1 MRANHLTRMVRFCT
15 VVLLISAVLAAC
27 AGSPQPGPPG
37 SGPPVGEA
45 TSSSGTG
52 ARGYPQPPGSEPPGA
67 DHARRTGGRRP
78 AGGGWRVGARPLP
91 LRPDGF
97 GKVLPT
103 PAALRDRR
111 LPTLDRLPPPPG
123 GRFRSSIR
131 PVSPA
136 VRARMG
142 TTWKPG
148 CPVGLADLRYV
159 TVSFRGFDGRAHTGE
174 LVVHRRVAAG
184 VVSVFARLYRARF
197 PIEEMRLV
205 TGADLD
211 GPAHRRRQQH
221 RRLRLPRRPQADP
234 LVGPCLRPG
243 HRRRPVPEPLP
254 ARRPGPARAGQRLP
268 GPWRP
273 PPGDD
278 PPRRRRHHR
287 LRRHRLDL
295 GRHLAHT
302 QGPDA
307 LFRDRRLAAAR
318 WLGRTRGRRP
328 GPSGRRRPG
337 WWRR

>member
-1 MRANHLTRMVRFCT
+1 MRADHLTRMVRFCT

-52 ARGYPQPPGSEPPGA
+52 ARGNPQPPGSEPPGA
-67 DHARRTGGRRP
+67 TEPPGGPTTRPPDGGPATTGP
-78 AGGGWRVGARPLP
+78 AGGWRVGARPLP

-148 CPVGLADLRYV
+148 CPVGLADLRDV

-205 TGADLD
+205 TGADLTARPTGD
-211 GPAHRRRQQH
+211 GNNTAAFVCRAARKQTRWSAHAYGLAIDVDPFQNPYRRGD
-221 RRLRLPRRPQADP
+221 LVLPELASAYLDRGD
-234 LVGPCLRPG
+234 
-243 HRRRPVPEPLP
+243 
-254 ARRPGPARAGQRLP
+254 RRPGMIH
-268 GPWRP
+268 
-273 PPGDD
+273 PGDVVTTAFAAIGWTWGGTWRT
-278 PPRRRRHHR
+278 PK
-287 LRRHRLDL
+287 DL
-295 GRHLAHT
+295 MHFSATG
-302 QGPDA
+302 G
-307 LFRDRRLAAAR
+307 
-318 WLGRTRGRRP
+318 
-328 GPSGRRRPG
+328 
-337 WWRR
+337 

>member
-1 MRANHLTRMVRFCT
+1 VRANHLTRVPRFCT

-52 ARGYPQPPGSEPPGA
+52 ARGNPQPPGSEPPGA
-67 DHARRTGGRRP
+67 TGPPGGTATPPDGGP
-78 AGGGWRVGARPLP
+78 ATTGPAGGWRVGVRPLP

-97 GKVLPT
+97 GEVLPT

-131 PVSPA
+131 PISPA

-159 TVSFRGFDGRAHTGE
+159 TVSFRGFDGKAHTGE

-205 TGADLD
+205 TGADLTARPTGD
-211 GPAHRRRQQH
+211 GNNTAAFVCRAARKQTRWSAHAYGLAIDVDPFQNPYRRGD
-221 RRLRLPRRPQADP
+221 LVLPELASAYLDRGD
-234 LVGPCLRPG
+234 
-243 HRRRPVPEPLP
+243 
-254 ARRPGPARAGQRLP
+254 RRPGMIH
-268 GPWRP
+268 
-273 PPGDD
+273 PGDVVTTAFAD
-278 PPRRRRHHR
+278 IGWTWGGTWRTPK
-287 LRRHRLDL
+287 DL
-295 GRHLAHT
+295 MHFSATG
-302 QGPDA
+302 G
-307 LFRDRRLAAAR
+307 
-318 WLGRTRGRRP
+318 
-328 GPSGRRRPG
+328 
-337 WWRR
+337 

>member
-1 MRANHLTRMVRFCT
+1 
-15 VVLLISAVLAAC
+15 VLAGC
-27 AGSPQPGPPG
+27 AGSRQPGPPG
-37 SGPPVGEA
+37 SGPPVGEG

-52 ARGYPQPPGSEPPGA
+52 AGGYPQPPGSEPPGGTETPGGTA
-67 DHARRTGGRRP
+67 TRPPGGGPATTGP
-78 AGGGWRVGARPLP
+78 AGAWRVGARPLP

-97 GKVLPT
+97 GDVLPT

-148 CPVGLADLRYV
+148 CPVGLADLRYM

-205 TGADLD
+205 TGADLTARPTGD
-211 GPAHRRRQQH
+211 GNNTAAFVCRAARKQTRWSAHAYGLAIDVDPFQNPYH
-221 RRLRLPRRPQADP
+221 RGDLVLPELASAYLDRGD
-234 LVGPCLRPG
+234 
-243 HRRRPVPEPLP
+243 
-254 ARRPGPARAGQRLP
+254 RRPGMIYPSDVVTTAFAAIGWTW
-268 GPWRP
+268 GGTWRSP
-273 PPGDD
+273 KDLMHFSATGD
-278 PPRRRRHHR
+278 
-287 LRRHRLDL
+287 
-295 GRHLAHT
+295 
-302 QGPDA
+302 
-307 LFRDRRLAAAR
+307 
-318 WLGRTRGRRP
+318 
-328 GPSGRRRPG
+328 
-337 WWRR
+337 